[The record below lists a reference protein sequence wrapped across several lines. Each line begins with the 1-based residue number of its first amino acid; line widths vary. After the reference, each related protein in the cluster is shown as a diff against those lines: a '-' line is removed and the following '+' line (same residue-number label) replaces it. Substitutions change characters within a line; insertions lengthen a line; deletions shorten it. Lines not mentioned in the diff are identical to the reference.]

1 MVTSFLRLLTPVD
14 GQGSAPSPAASRPGR
29 LQDPLWVPRCG
40 TPHRPHFC
48 SRCGGQLVPVK
59 HMTLAFP
66 SSRALTSR
74 SPLSPRK
81 GGPDIRDTGASRHP
95 LERLLCASQS
105 SHPRSPAPDAT
116 AMTEAHTPSAG
127 CSTGFHLI
135 SFSLSLSP
143 PSGGPSLPQT
153 NWLHPSL
160 HSRLCFSGTRS
171 VALFQGPLY
180 VMKTCMDGV
189 ASLRQ
194 PGEVKPSRKG
204 PPLFRR

>member
-1 MVTSFLRLLTPVD
+1 M
-14 GQGSAPSPAASRPGR
+14 
-29 LQDPLWVPRCG
+29 PRCG

-81 GGPDIRDTGASRHP
+81 GGPDIRDTGAPRHP
-95 LERLLCASQS
+95 LERLLCASRS

-143 PSGGPSLPQT
+143 PSGGPSLPRT

-160 HSRLCFSGTRS
+160 HSGLCFSGNPLCGTFPRS
-171 VALFQGPLY
+171 PLRDENVHGWSRFTPATWRSKTIEKRATAL
-180 VMKTCMDGV
+180 
-189 ASLRQ
+189 S
-194 PGEVKPSRKG
+194 
-204 PPLFRR
+204 